1 MKRFKKHTGG
11 FTLIEALIV
20 IAIMGIVT
28 SGLGQMLNTAI
39 YAWNFGSANIAVNM
53 EGRNAVTALTK
64 FMQYA
69 QAPTIKISRINTNQ
83 PANSYV
89 SGKLA
94 ETVYVTTS
102 SPGSC
107 GFTTSASDMV
117 GGAGA
122 EVEMFQ
128 YGRKLY
134 ARVPKLAAGS
144 SISNPSTINYTY
156 TYMTVTSNLD
166 SFMVTFND
174 SKKEKSVSVAVR
186 LSKMV
191 YKNRPPIRV
200 LLKQQ
205 IVLKHSTSAGF
216 YGN

>member
-1 MKRFKKHTGG
+1 MKRKFVRSGG
-11 FTLIEALIV
+11 FTLMEAMIV

-28 SGLGQMLNTAI
+28 TGLGQMLNTAI

-69 QAPTIKISRINTNQ
+69 QSPTIKISRIDTNQ

-107 GFTTSASDMV
+107 GFTTSATDMV

-128 YGRKLY
+128 YGRKLF
-134 ARVPKLAAGS
+134 ARIPTLASGS
-144 SISNPSTINYTY
+144 SISSPSTINYTY
-156 TYMTVTSNLD
+156 KYMTVTSNLD

-205 IVLKHSTSAGF
+205 VVLKHSTSAGF